1 MKKRI
6 ISLLLVAV
14 MLLSNLP
21 VGAFAADV
29 TEVSDQAG
37 LAAMTDGNYILT
49 ADITLSDWTELST
62 FSGTLDGNGYTI
74 TLSGRPLFV
83 TMKGIVSNLVL
94 AGQVTESNN
103 KNTGAL
109 CQNLSG
115 GTIRNC
121 ISNVAVSFGGTSTWV
136 YVGQI
141 TGTFNSSANISNCLL
156 LGTVTP
162 GATSLYGAAG
172 AAYSSLNISNCVAI
186 GYDSVALKEGYPTN
200 SAISGT
206 NCSLVAADAYNPADY
221 LDTFNSNRTIGDV
234 EWEIAE
240 GNLSL
245 KTVAAAPVPDATAE
259 EIAALE
265 NAVTAAEGVDK
276 TKVYTAESWSAYAS
290 ALEAAKTLQS
300 AAEKKQNKVVEAT
313 SALIAAQAALTA
325 RSLAP
330 VDLSDKDVIS
340 ITTADELEYMQDGK
354 YYRLDA
360 DITLGQYF
368 GYFNTMN
375 SVLDGNGHTVTLIGK
390 PLWSAIGPNGVVQNL
405 GIKGV
410 AQNSTND
417 TGAFA
422 KDCEGLIVNCW
433 SSVEVNSA
441 GQNGLIKN
449 TGGFVANLKSGGA
462 ILNSYVSGAISAA
475 GNTGDGKVGVF
486 AGTATENTLVKNGYW
501 LNTVEGNV
509 VGAGNGSIT
518 GCATKVRSDFYSD
531 EFLALLNS
539 GKGTYGK
546 TWTVNDAGWPHL
558 GAAGSYVPPQ
568 PIELTYTAY
577 EGYGSGSTTFTD
589 AKGLILSL
597 AEVLPDPDAEISYY
611 VGQFSYPGFKG
622 EVAFVPQYAA
632 NGQGNHKVFASAE
645 GELQVLGAGALTID
659 VYDKASWSGT
669 QYETKLTSFT
679 VTVSNIEAEE
689 IRMVPSGQY
698 VTDNGDGTYSVLGS
712 ATVSLNPEVKV
723 DGVWKSA
730 PASLFT
736 FATTGAIRQSGSS
749 VYATEPGTMT
759 VTASGLNKSAS
770 VTIISTYV
778 PVQSITPAPNG
789 TYVIHGRNANTEGSG
804 QFLDLT
810 LSHDAGTVVVL
821 PENASYRDSWTL
833 TSSDPKIAYYGTSYM
848 MAIIPVKAGTVT
860 LTATSTDPNLTT
872 PVTGTSTIT
881 LEYYN
886 PLKKVEVSETALTV
900 KENET
905 ITLPLTFT
913 GEKDADGYHV
923 SEPGMIWS
931 FAGDGE
937 VEIARDPLGVI
948 IGEEGSKEYC
958 IANQEYKLVGNTAG
972 TVTVTGTPIDTTGGA
987 TPITFTVTVE
997 SGTPETPAD
1006 NDKIIEEGIAGA
1018 TDYIEKL
1025 YKNWQYQ
1032 YGDVWVV
1039 FILSRTGNALTEQ
1052 EFEHYMESVAEAYDQ
1067 PTAEELKPTTTARV
1081 ILAVSTLGEDPT
1093 DVDGIDLIEL
1103 LCASDSISAG
1113 SNEAIWALIALDC
1126 KDYEIPAGANGT
1138 RDKLIA
1144 EILKFQNSETG
1155 AFGLTDNQTASI
1167 DMTAMA
1173 IQALAPY
1180 YDTNTEAKAA
1190 ADKALVW
1197 LQNTMNRNCDFGSSE
1212 ATAQVLIALSV
1223 LGKDALDAD
1232 NGFVKSVARNLITA
1246 IDAYRCSDGGYK
1258 HLLTDAKSNGMGT
1271 LQALMGYE
1279 AYRRYAEDENALY
1292 DLVGESSGGS
1302 QTPSKPDDDSEKPGT
1317 AAPGSVAVYVTIAV
1331 KGAPVMAMEQ
1341 ITVTDVN
1348 RNGFFDV
1355 DDALSAAHEVGYTG
1369 GAAAGYASS
1378 YSPAY
1383 GLSIAKLWGDTSYSY
1398 GYWLNNA
1405 SCWSL
1410 EDTVKEGD
1418 HLVAF
1423 VYADGTGWS
1432 DSYAKFDKFSFVTT
1446 ATEVLTVKLEK
1457 AGYDENWNTVFS
1469 AHAGATITLYD
1480 ENGKAL
1486 TNGYTVKDNND
1497 GTYTVTVNAAGN
1509 YYVVATD
1516 KDPQL
1521 VPAVA
1526 SVVVNK
1532 STESGKPGDSSTP
1545 QTGDNTNVALY
1556 TTLTIISLA
1565 CMAVLLLTSKKEYGK
1580 YSR

>member
-1 MKKRI
+1 MKKRV

-21 VGAFAADV
+21 FSAFAADV
-29 TEVSDQAG
+29 TEISDQAG
-37 LAAMTDGNYILT
+37 LAAMTDGNYTLT
-49 ADITLSDWTELST
+49 ADIVLSGWTELST

-74 TLSGRPLFV
+74 TLSGRPLIYIMSGTV
-83 TMKGIVSNLVL
+83 TNLNL
-94 AGQVTESNN
+94 AGQVTETGT
-103 KNTGAL
+103 KNIGAL

-121 ISNVAVSFGGTSTWV
+121 ISDVAVTYGGTSTWA
-136 YVGQI
+136 YAGQI
-141 TGTFNSSANISNCLL
+141 TGTFNSSAQISNCLL
-156 LGTVTP
+156 LGSVTP
-162 GATSLYGAAG
+162 GSTSLYGAAG
-172 AAYSSLNISNCVAI
+172 ASYNSLNISNCVAV
-186 GYDSVALKEGYPTN
+186 GYDSIAMKEGWPTTT
-200 SAISGT
+200 ISGT
-206 NCSLVAADAYNPADY
+206 NCSLIAPDAYNPVDHLSA
-221 LDTFNSNRTIGDV
+221 FNSNRTIGDV
-234 EWEIAE
+234 EWEIVE
-240 GNLSL
+240 GSLSL
-245 KTVAAAPVPDATAE
+245 KTVVTVSPDATDE
-259 EIAALE
+259 EIAALGS
-265 NAVTAAEGVDK
+265 AITAAEGVDK
-276 TKVYTAESWSAYAS
+276 TKVYTAESWSTYTS
-290 ALEAAKTLQS
+290 ALETAKTLQS
-300 AAEKKQNKVVEAT
+300 AVEKKQNKVVEAT
-313 SALIAAQAALTA
+313 SALIAAQAALTV
-325 RSLAP
+325 RSVEP

-340 ITTADELEYMQDGK
+340 ITTADELEYMQAGK

-360 DITLGQYF
+360 DIALGQYWF

-405 GIKGV
+405 GIKGT

-433 SSVEVNSA
+433 SSVAVTSA
-441 GQNGLIKN
+441 GNNGIIKN
-449 TGGFVANLKSGGA
+449 TGGFVANLKSGGG
-462 ILNSYVSGAISAA
+462 IVNGYVSGTVSAS
-475 GNTGDGKVGVF
+475 GNTGDGKVGVI
-486 AGTATENTLVKNGYW
+486 AGTAAENTLVKNGYW

-509 VGAGNGSIT
+509 VGAGNGIVT
-518 GCATKVRSDFYSD
+518 GCATKVRADFYSA

-546 TWTVNDAGWPHL
+546 TWTINDAGWPHL
-558 GAAGSYVPPQ
+558 GVAGNYVPPQ
-568 PIELTYTAY
+568 PIELAYTAY
-577 EGYGSGSTTFTD
+577 EGYGSGVTTFTD

-611 VGQFSYPGFKG
+611 VGKFSYPGFNG

-645 GELQVLGAGALTID
+645 GELQVLGAGSLTID

-689 IRMVPSGQY
+689 LRMIPSGQY
-698 VTDNGDGTYSVLGS
+698 VTDNGDGTFSVAGS
-712 ATVSLNPEVKV
+712 ALVSLNPEVKV

-736 FATTGAIRQSGSS
+736 FTTTGAVRQSGNS
-749 VYATEPGTMT
+749 VYATEPGTIT
-759 VTASGLNKSAS
+759 VTAAGLSKNAS
-770 VTIISTYV
+770 VTITSTYV
-778 PVQSITPAPNG
+778 PVESITPAPNG
-789 TYVIHGRNANTEGSG
+789 TYVIHGRNANSDSSG
-804 QFLDLT
+804 EFLDLT
-810 LSHDAGTVVVL
+810 LSHGAGTVVVL

-833 TSSDPKIAYYGTSYM
+833 TSSNPEIAYYGSSYM
-848 MAIIPVKAGTVT
+848 MAVIPVKAGTVT

-886 PLKKVEVSETALTV
+886 PLTNVEVSETTLTV

-923 SEPGMIWS
+923 SEPGMVWN

-937 VEIARDPLGVI
+937 VEITRDPLGLI

-958 IANQEYKLVGNTAG
+958 IANQEYKLVGNAYG

-987 TPITFTVTVE
+987 EPITFTVTVE
-997 SGTPETPAD
+997 HGTPETSAD
-1006 NDKIIEEGIAGA
+1006 NDKIIEDGIADA
-1018 TDYIEKL
+1018 TAYIENL

-1032 YGDVWVV
+1032 YGDEWVV
-1039 FILSRTGNALTEQ
+1039 FILTRTGNTLTEQ
-1052 EFEHYMESVAEAYDQ
+1052 EIEHYMDTVAEAYAA
-1067 PTAEELKPTTTARV
+1067 PTNEELKPTTIARV

-1103 LCASDSISAG
+1103 LCNSNNIPDG

-1126 KDYEIPAGANGT
+1126 KDHEIPDGAQWT
-1138 RDKLIA
+1138 RDKLIT

-1180 YDTNTEAKAA
+1180 YDANTEAKAA
-1190 ADKALVW
+1190 VDKALVW
-1197 LQNTMNRNCDFGSSE
+1197 LQNTMDRNCDFGSSE
-1212 ATAQVLIALSV
+1212 ATAQVLIALST
-1223 LGKDALDAD
+1223 LGKDALDEE

-1246 IDAYRCSDGGYK
+1246 IDAYACDDGGYK
-1258 HLLTDAKSNGMGT
+1258 HLLTDTKSNGMGT

-1279 AYRRYAEDENALY
+1279 AYRRYAEDENDLY
-1292 DLVGESSGGS
+1292 DLVGENADDS
-1302 QTPSKPDDDSEKPGT
+1302 QTPGNPGGGSEGSGT

-1331 KGAPVMAMEQ
+1331 KGAPVMLMES

-1348 RNGFFDV
+1348 CNGFFDV
-1355 DDALSAAHEVGYTG
+1355 DDALYAAHEDGYTG

-1383 GLSIAKLWGDTSYSY
+1383 GLSLAKLWGDTSYSY

-1410 EDTVKEGD
+1410 EDTVKAGD

-1423 VYADGTGWS
+1423 VYADGTTWS
-1432 DSYAKFDKFSFVTT
+1432 DSYAKFDKFDFVAT
-1446 ATEVLTVKLEK
+1446 AAEGLTVKLEK

-1469 AHAGATITLYD
+1469 AHSGATITLYD
-1480 ENGKAL
+1480 ESGKAL
-1486 TNGYTVKDNND
+1486 TEGYTVKDNND

-1509 YYVVATD
+1509 YHVVATD
-1516 KDPQL
+1516 NDPIL

-1526 SVVVNK
+1526 SLVVNK
-1532 STESGKPGDSSTP
+1532 AAESDKPGDSSTP

-1556 TTLTIISLA
+1556 TTLMITSLA
-1565 CMAVLLLTSKKEYGK
+1565 CMAVLLLTSKKKYGK